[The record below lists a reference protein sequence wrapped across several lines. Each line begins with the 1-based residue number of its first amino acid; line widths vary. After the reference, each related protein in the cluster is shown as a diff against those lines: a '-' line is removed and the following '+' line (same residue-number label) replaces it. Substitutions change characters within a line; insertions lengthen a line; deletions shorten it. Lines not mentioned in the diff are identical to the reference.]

1 MDKETFESHQA
12 FAGTKRPSMQRR
24 CVGFD
29 YHGRQMYMLTMVV
42 EGRHPLFGRLVG
54 RSNAEPGAAD
64 VPRME
69 LSELGRRVERE
80 WWGISNYYP
89 QIEVVALQMMPD
101 HLHGILFVRERMKVD
116 LSRVVRGFKT
126 GCNRAF
132 REVVLGR
139 GVATQSQHT
148 GQTGPA
154 GEQAGKVGEQAGSVG
169 LQVDNAGSV
178 GLQVEQ
184 AGKAGEQAG
193 KAVQAGSIRLQAGRT
208 KEDREHGLLFER
220 GFNDKLL
227 LRSGQLERWINYL
240 HDNPRRLLMKREH
253 PDLFRVQR
261 GLQVAGLEFSA
272 IGNRFLLDR
281 PELVQVQCSRRLTE
295 TEIATEVAR
304 CLRLAGSGAVLVSPA
319 ISPGEKAVMRAAF
332 EAGWPLIFLQE
343 NGFTELAKLGGRR
356 MEACARGQL
365 LILAPW
371 EHHNEQL
378 TIQRSQCL
386 QLNEMARLICEGKG
400 GATQS
405 QHTGQA
411 GLQKGHLPII
421 NEDSE

>member
-101 HLHGILFVRERMKVD
+101 HLHGILFVRESMKVD

-154 GEQAGKVGEQAGSVG
+154 GEQAGKVGEQAGS
-169 LQVDNAGSV
+169 
-178 GLQVEQ
+178 
-184 AGKAGEQAG
+184 
-193 KAVQAGSIRLQAGRT
+193 IRLQAGRT
-208 KEDREHGLLFER
+208 KEDREHGLLFAR

-343 NGFTELAKLGGRR
+343 NGFTELAKPGGRR

-400 GATQS
+400 VATQS

-411 GLQKGHLPII
+411 GRQKGHLPII